1 MGEPK
6 RPSLKQALVAL
17 ALILS
22 ACSAS
27 PADTDPSI
35 APASTDA
42 TSTTSSASSGS
53 TATTSAPAQQGA
65 AGIGDSLFAALGN
78 GGYDVSHYSLDLE
91 FDGETLAGL
100 ATLRIVPQV
109 LLKSFQLDLTGMTV
123 VGVEIDGKVVGFD
136 LAEELIVL
144 PAEPLPA
151 GQAVSVVIDYRGTP
165 SSIPNVAGR
174 FRVGWHKSVDGWFV
188 LSEPAGADTWF
199 PSNNHPLDKAT
210 FSLEV
215 TVPDGLEVVSSGVMT
230 GLDLGTDGATYTW
243 EASDPIAPYLVA
255 LAIGDFD
262 RVEDSTVAGVPVV
275 NYFDRHVG
283 ASDRA
288 IFDRQP
294 EMLEFFSGLFG
305 DYPFDV
311 YGALVLETE
320 QVPAALETQ
329 TLSTFGTQILVLGE
343 AVVAHELAHQWF
355 GDSVSVADWG
365 DVWLNEG
372 FAIYGQWMWAE
383 YTRGADALDGEV
395 VAAYRAMAGAGL
407 SSASEAAGYEQA
419 RDLFP
424 PPGSPPADDL
434 FNQSVYLRGGLTLH
448 ALRLRLEDPIFFEL
462 LETWAMEHRHGNART
477 GDFLELV
484 EDLGGGEARALAEDW
499 IFSSDLPPIDELGLR
514 PPG

>member
-1 MGEPK
+1 MF
-6 RPSLKQALVAL
+6 V
-17 ALILS
+17 
-22 ACSAS
+22 
-27 PADTDPSI
+27 D
-35 APASTDA
+35 
-42 TSTTSSASSGS
+42 
-53 TATTSAPAQQGA
+53 
-65 AGIGDSLFAALGN
+65 LGN

-100 ATLRIVPQV
+100 ATLSVVPQV

-123 VGVEIDGKVVGFD
+123 AGVEIDGEVAGFD

-144 PAEPLPA
+144 PSEPLAA
-151 GQAVSVVIDYRGTP
+151 GQAVSVVIDYAGTP

-230 GLDLGTDGATYTW
+230 GIERGMDGATYTW

-262 RVEDSTVAGVPVV
+262 RAEESTASGVPVV
-275 NYFDRHVG
+275 NYFDPQVG
-283 ASDRA
+283 ASDRSL
-288 IFDRQP
+288 FDRQP

-305 DYPFDV
+305 EYPFEV

-320 QVPAALETQ
+320 QFPAALETQ
-329 TLSTFGTQILVLGE
+329 TRSTFGTQILVLGE

-365 DVWLNEG
+365 DIWLNEG
-372 FAIYGQWMWAE
+372 FATYGQWLWAE
-383 YTRGADALDGEV
+383 HVGGAEALRGEV
-395 VAAYRAMAGAGL
+395 VKAYRAMVGAGL
-407 SSASEAAGYEQA
+407 VGAAGSDEAAYDQA
-419 RDLFP
+419 RDLYP

-434 FNQSVYLRGGLTLH
+434 FNQSVYLRGGLALH
-448 ALRLRLEDPIFFEL
+448 ALRLQVGDEVFFDVLEQ
-462 LETWAMEHRHGNART
+462 WAMSHRHGSART
-477 GDFLELV
+477 ADFLALVGEAAGATAGELV
-484 EDLGGGEARALAEDW
+484 EDW
-499 IFSSDLPPIDELGLR
+499 IFSRDLPPMDEMGLY

>member
-1 MGEPK
+1 MRRG
-6 RPSLKQALVAL
+6 LVAL
-17 ALILS
+17 TLILS

-27 PADTDPSI
+27 PADTVPST
-35 APASTDA
+35 APSTTGA
-42 TSTTSSASSGS
+42 PSTAPSAGFGSTSTTSV
-53 TATTSAPAQQGA
+53 PAQQGA
-65 AGIGDSLFAALGN
+65 AGIGDSMFVDLGN

-100 ATLRIVPQV
+100 ATLSVVPQV

-123 VGVEIDGKVVGFD
+123 AGVEIDGEVAGFD

-144 PAEPLPA
+144 PSEPLAA
-151 GQAVSVVIDYRGTP
+151 GQAVSVVIDYAGTP

-230 GLDLGTDGATYTW
+230 GIERGMDGATYTW

-262 RVEDSTVAGVPVV
+262 RAEESTASGVPVV
-275 NYFDRHVG
+275 NYFDPQVG
-283 ASDRA
+283 ASDRSL
-288 IFDRQP
+288 FDRQP

-305 DYPFDV
+305 EYPFEV

-320 QVPAALETQ
+320 QFPAALETQ
-329 TLSTFGTQILVLGE
+329 TRSTFGTQILVLGE

-365 DVWLNEG
+365 DIWLNEG

-419 RDLFP
+419 RNLFP

-448 ALRLRLEDPIFFEL
+448 ALRLQLGDPVFFEL
-462 LETWAMEHRHGNART
+462 LETWATKYRHGNVRT
-477 GDFLELV
+477 SDFLELV
-484 EDLGGGEARALAEDW
+484 EELGGGVARALTEDW
-499 IFSSDLPPIDELGLR
+499 VFSRDLPEIVELDLR